1 MVKVFDGK
9 AYSSLKEASLKLE
22 VKKLKEKGITP
33 KLTSI
38 LVGSDTA
45 SILYT
50 NLKKQAAER
59 AGIQFEVIDFPD
71 SAEVQAIIEAIERA
85 NKDPNNHGIMIQ
97 LPLPQKMRNQTKAL
111 TQKISPQKD
120 VDGLREDSS
129 YTSATVRAI
138 LDILKESKLK
148 PHELIVIV
156 GSQGEVGSRLIKK
169 LQSSNFEVM
178 GVDQETQNLG
188 EVTKKADILVSAT
201 GVRELIKANMVK
213 NGVKVID
220 VGSPKGDVDFEGV
233 SKIVSFITP
242 VPGGVGPVTIV
253 SLLENLIEG
262 IKKN

>member
-1 MVKVFDGK
+1 MAIIFNGK
-9 AYSSLKEASLKLE
+9 AFSTLKESSLRLQVNKLR
-22 VKKLKEKGITP
+22 EKGIFP

-38 LVGSDTA
+38 LVGNDPA
-45 SILYT
+45 SLLYT

-59 AGIQFEVIDFPD
+59 LGIQFEVINFPD
-71 SAEVQAIIEAIERA
+71 SAEVQAIIEAIERV
-85 NKDPNNHGIMIQ
+85 NKDPKNHGIMIQ
-97 LPLPQKMRNQTKAL
+97 LPLPQQMRNQQKTL
-111 TQKISPQKD
+111 IQKISPQKD
-120 VDGLREDSS
+120 VDGLREDSY
-129 YTSATVRAI
+129 YTSATVKAI
-138 LDILKESKLK
+138 LDILKESRPL

-169 LQSSNFEVM
+169 LENSNFEVM

-201 GVRELIKANMVK
+201 GVSELIKANMVK

-220 VGSPKGDVDFEGV
+220 VGSPKEDVDFEGV
-233 SKIVSFITP
+233 SKIASFITP